1 MGNLCR
7 IVCFDYASQSSTS
20 GKLTG
25 YCGLGWSTGSYD
37 VLKDAID
44 GILVEN
50 SYISVGMNV
59 HFESLKL
66 EAILV
71 WLVAKGDSSEV
82 RQVGLRTYGC
92 VLWYDDCNFVSLVL
106 TGECFNVG
114 QGSGD
119 STLGVP
125 FVVSQPCCCSRGL
138 LFFITF
144 RCHPFTPPSCYQ
156 TCFIHSNWPSSFNLL

>member
-82 RQVGLRTYGC
+82 RQVGLGTNGC
-92 VLWYDDCNFVSLVL
+92 VLWDDDCNFVSLIL
-106 TGECFNVG
+106 IGECLNVG
-114 QGSGD
+114 
-119 STLGVP
+119 
-125 FVVSQPCCCSRGL
+125 
-138 LFFITF
+138 
-144 RCHPFTPPSCYQ
+144 
-156 TCFIHSNWPSSFNLL
+156 